1 MNLQVNPVS
10 AIPAL
15 AQTTTQTASAL
26 TALRLG
32 DGRLRVSQ
40 RTSADR
46 LRCSPDRRGP
56 IALSRYPLSPRIQQ
70 AFGKHQPALFRTC
83 LP

>member
-1 MNLQVNPVS
+1 MILGQQMLMAAMNLQVNPVS

-32 DGRLRVSQ
+32 DGRPRVPQ
-40 RTSADR
+40 RTTADR
-46 LRCSPDRRGP
+46 LRCSPDPRSP
-56 IALSRYPLSPRIQQ
+56 IVLSLEPRV
-70 AFGKHQPALFRTC
+70 HR